1 MLEIPEIL
9 KGPHPLVERTA
20 EALGEDP
27 YTTPDGRIQAMPEPG
42 LFEVKVAPAML
53 GLTLRMLQAIIDAS
67 LERGLKI
74 APVKRTRGHR
84 AGVGIGQEGNLAA
97 IWVEERRRLVV
108 ASEATLKD
116 WRSAN
121 PRWLIREEDYV
132 RRGWIPQG
140 TGSLRIRLSPRHDWP
155 STSGPGWRCSFSD
168 QVGRPLIDHLD
179 IVVGQLEARTNAGG

>member
-1 MLEIPEIL
+1 MLEIPETL
-9 KGPHPLVERTA
+9 EDPHPFVGRTA
-20 EALGEDP
+20 EALGADP
-27 YTTPDGRIQAMPEPG
+27 YTTPDGRIQAVPEPG

-53 GLTLRMLQAIIDAS
+53 GLTLRMLQAIVDAS
-67 LERGLKI
+67 LKRGLAI
-74 APVKRTRGHR
+74 APVTRKRGHR

-97 IWVEERRRLVV
+97 IWAEERRRLVA
-108 ASEATLKD
+108 ASDAALED

-155 STSGPGWRCSFSD
+155 SISGSGWRRSFSD
-168 QVGRPLIDHLD
+168 QVGRPLVEQLD
-179 IVVGQLEARTNAGG
+179 IVVDQLEARAKAGG